1 MNRTQLIRILSIFG
15 GALLLWG
22 VLAVVRRPPSDRPER
37 LMLPKVDTASLDTI
51 AIGSIT
57 LTRSNGVWRVNGY
70 VPAPDAI
77 AELKKGLADTSATTE
92 LVAESKTSHD
102 RLGVGADR
110 GKRVHVVSH
119 GKPTLDLIAGTSTHD
134 AQGVYFR
141 RPDEN
146 AVYAFHGGL
155 ATSVNKS
162 LDDWRDKHI
171 VSVVPESVSVATL
184 QRGSHTITMR
194 RAHGDTTRL
203 NTLLGS
209 YRDLRASGFA
219 DSISAHPAMRVRLTD
234 KSGAT
239 LVNLVF
245 DSTAS
250 GVRVRADS
258 GGTIYRLDTWMLG
271 QLLPA
276 KCSPRRC
283 CCSRWRPT
291 RCRRSSCRATYPKSR
306 KSSGTR
312 FPARP
317 AP

>member
-37 LMLPKVDTASLDTI
+37 LTLPKVDTASLDTI

-70 VPAPDAI
+70 APAPDAI

-102 RLGVGADR
+102 RLGVGADS
-110 GKRVHVVSH
+110 GKRVHAVSH
-119 GKPTLDLIAGTSTHD
+119 GKPTLDLIAGKSTQD
-134 AQGVYFR
+134 AQGVYVR
-141 RPDEN
+141 RPNEN
-146 AVYAFHGGL
+146 AVYALHGGL
-155 ATSVNKS
+155 APSVNKS

-276 KCSPRRC
+276 K
-283 CCSRWRPT
+283 
-291 RCRRSSCRATYPKSR
+291 
-306 KSSGTR
+306 
-312 FPARP
+312 
-317 AP
+317 